1 MRHFRDNFAVLC
13 YSIFDQLHRVT
24 KRLGK
29 VCFNEWHPC
38 TKTRYTLENDATV
51 VHHPGWKMQ
60 GISGNET

>member
-1 MRHFRDNFAVLC
+1 MR
-13 YSIFDQLHRVT
+13 SIFDQLHRVT